1 MKRFAVVSLAVLML
15 LTAFAPAANA
25 QDVIEVRSS
34 VFNGTDIDDII
45 DTYGN
50 GTILPIDGSRFPIF
64 YYDIDD
70 NVSTE
75 IVLIVDVP
83 GTENNIIGEGGLIYI
98 TTIQPIG
105 YEYENPAA
113 GWDNYSIIG
122 FGAQIAVPLKPD
134 RADKFSRLVLDSD
147 DKYTLRT
154 GETLELGQGYSLEAK
169 QVDVNGD
176 KVWLQFN
183 RDGEYVDDE
192 IISVA
197 GGNTTGSTWD
207 VELDD
212 IEDEDDVV
220 VLRVHVNQ
228 VFQGAVDSIAQI
240 EGLWLIDYANARTI
254 ESDDEFGEL
263 DDVAILGPALR
274 LTNEDTI
281 TLTRDGTD
289 KILENVSFR
298 TADTGSDMLR
308 FYLMKEI
315 KEPGIHV
322 VAGAASFGPG
332 NFTWDASSFA
342 GFFYDLDDNI
352 ETESLSVSDIDG
364 NVIPEGKLVYETHIE
379 KVDYEYFNADEGW
392 DQYPVIG
399 FFAEE
404 YVPLKENRAEK
415 LSKLVLD
422 SDEKYTLRTGEI
434 LELGENY
441 SLEAKQVDVDGE
453 KVWLEFTRDG
463 EFVDDEI
470 ISVAGNNTT
479 GSTWDVELDDI
490 EDEDDVVVL
499 KVHVNQVFQGAVDS
513 IAQIEGLW
521 LIDYANTR
529 TIESDDEFG
538 KLDDVSIQGDTLTI
552 SNENTFT
559 LSLDSEERIAEGMFF
574 KIGDTPV
581 EELRYF
587 PFVVRIIGE
596 INETTG
602 LPEGI
607 ETGIGENETRPEE
620 NVTETPGENETE
632 ETVEEET
639 ERETEEETEEETAG
653 NDTTGGETEEEGEGT
668 PGFEIVPALT
678 GLLAVGYLFR
688 RKN

>member
-1 MKRFAVVSLAVLML
+1 MKRFAAVSLAVLML
-15 LTAFAPAANA
+15 LTVFAPAASA

-113 GWDNYSIIG
+113 GWDNYSMIG
-122 FGAQIAVPLKPD
+122 FGAQRAVPLKPD
-134 RADKFSRLVLDSD
+134 RADKISRLVLDSD

-154 GETLELGQGYSLEAK
+154 GETLELGQGYTLEAK
-169 QVDVNGD
+169 QVDVNGE

-240 EGLWLIDYANARTI
+240 EGLWLIDYADSRTI

-274 LTNEDTI
+274 LTNEDSI

-298 TADTGSDMLR
+298 TADTGSDVLR
-308 FYLMKEI
+308 FHLMKEI

-322 VAGAASFGPG
+322 IGGAASFGPG

-352 ETESLSVSDIDG
+352 ETESLSVSNIDG
-364 NVIPEGKLVYETHIE
+364 NVIPEGDLVYETSIE
-379 KVDYEYFNADEGW
+379 NVDYEYFNVDAGW

-404 YVPLKENRAEK
+404 YVPLKENKADK

-422 SDEKYTLRTGEI
+422 SDDKYTIRTGEI
-434 LELGENY
+434 IKLGEGY
-441 SLEAKQVDVDGE
+441 SIEAKQVDVDGE

-470 ISVAGNNTT
+470 ISVATTTGSNTT
-479 GSTWDVELDDI
+479 SSTWDVELDDI
-490 EDEDDVVVL
+490 EDEDDVIVL
-499 KVHVNQVFQGAVDS
+499 KVHINQVFQGAVDS
-513 IAQIEGLW
+513 IAQIEGIW
-521 LIDYANTR
+521 LIDYANAM

-538 KLDDVSIQGDTLTI
+538 KLDDFSIQGKTLSI

-559 LSLDSEERIAEGMFF
+559 LPLDSEEEIAEGMFF

-587 PFVVRIIGE
+587 PFVVRILGE
-596 INETTG
+596 INESTG
-602 LPEGI
+602 LPEVN
-607 ETGIGENETRPEE
+607 ETEMGENETQ
-620 NVTETPGENETE
+620 PGENGTE
-632 ETVEEET
+632 EPAEEEIK
-639 ERETEEETEEETAG
+639 EETEEETAG
-653 NDTTGGETEEEGEGT
+653 NDTTGGEEGEEGEGT
-668 PGFEIVPALT
+668 PGFGAVPGLV
-678 GLLAVGYLFR
+678 GLLVVVYLFR
-688 RKN
+688 RNN

>member
-1 MKRFAVVSLAVLML
+1 MKRFAVASLAVFML

-98 TTIQPIG
+98 TTIQPIS
-105 YEYENPAA
+105 YEYQNPAA
-113 GWDNYSIIG
+113 GWDNYSLIG
-122 FGAQIAVPLKPD
+122 FGARMAVPLKPD
-134 RADKFSRLVLDSD
+134 RADKFARLVLDSD

-197 GGNTTGSTWD
+197 GGNATGNTWD

-263 DDVAILGPALR
+263 DDVAILGPALK

-298 TADTGSDMLR
+298 TADTGSDVLR
-308 FYLMKEI
+308 FHLIKEI

-322 VAGAASFGPG
+322 IAGAASFGPG

-342 GFFYDLDDNI
+342 GFFYDLDDNV
-352 ETESLSVSDIDG
+352 ETESLSVSNIIDG
-364 NVIPEGKLVYETHIE
+364 NVIPEGKLVYETRIE
-379 KVDYEYFNADEGW
+379 KVDYEYFNVDEGW
-392 DQYPVIG
+392 GQYPVIG
-399 FFAEE
+399 FFAQE
-404 YVPLKENRAEK
+404 YVPLKENSADK

-422 SDEKYTLRTGEI
+422 SDDKYTLRTGEI

-441 SLEAKQVDVDGE
+441 SIEAKQVDVDGE

-470 ISVAGNNTT
+470 ISVTGSNTT
-479 GSTWDVELDDI
+479 GRTWEVELDDI
-490 EDEDDVVVL
+490 EDEDDVIVL

-513 IAQIEGLW
+513 IAQIEGIW
-521 LIDYANTR
+521 LIDYANAM

-538 KLDDVSIQGDTLTI
+538 KLDDVSIQGDTLSI

-559 LSLDSEERIAEGMFF
+559 LSLDSEEEIAEGMFF

-587 PFVVRIIGE
+587 PFVVRILGE
-596 INETTG
+596 VNVTTG
-602 LPEGI
+602 LPEV
-607 ETGIGENETRPEE
+607 NETEF
-620 NVTETPGENETE
+620 GENETE
-632 ETVEEET
+632 FGENGTEFGENET
-639 ERETEEETEEETAG
+639 EAG
-653 NDTTGGETEEEGEGT
+653 EN
-668 PGFEIVPALT
+668 V
-678 GLLAVGYLFR
+678 
-688 RKN
+688 